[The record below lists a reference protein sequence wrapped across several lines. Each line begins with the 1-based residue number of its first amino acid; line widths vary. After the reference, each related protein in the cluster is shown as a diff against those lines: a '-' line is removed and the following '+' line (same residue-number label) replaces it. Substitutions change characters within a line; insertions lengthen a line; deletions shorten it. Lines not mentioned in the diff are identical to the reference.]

1 MIIQLKYF
9 IYDENHFLIMKNLDR
24 ILELLQDSNWH
35 GVEEINNEL
44 HLSVDRLN
52 EAIRFL
58 LEWGL
63 IEKEEETLKITVD
76 GLEYLELQF

>member
-1 MIIQLKYF
+1 
-9 IYDENHFLIMKNLDR
+9 MKNLDR

>member
-1 MIIQLKYF
+1 MITTQIF
-9 IYDENHFLIMKNLDR
+9 IYDENNFLIMKNLDG

-44 HLSVDRLN
+44 RLSVDRLN
-52 EAIRFL
+52 EAIQFL
-58 LEWGL
+58 LEWGF
-63 IEKEEETLKITVD
+63 IEKEEETLKITLD